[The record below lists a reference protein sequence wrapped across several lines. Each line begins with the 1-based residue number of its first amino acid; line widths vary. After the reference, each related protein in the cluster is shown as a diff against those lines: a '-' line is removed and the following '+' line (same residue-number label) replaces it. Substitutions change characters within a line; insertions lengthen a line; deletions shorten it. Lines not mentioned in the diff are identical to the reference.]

1 MTELYAAVD
10 PGTTGA
16 IVVLKE
22 DGTHVDHL
30 FMPTMKIGS
39 NNEVNIPAVAH
50 FLNQY
55 EIKHCFVERVQ
66 GMNKAGQR
74 QSASTA
80 FKFGDAY
87 GSVKGVICGQLI
99 PMSYLQ
105 PQQWKKHAKILGKDK
120 DASRGRCVQ
129 LYPHIRE
136 LSLKGKGQALGDAIL
151 ICRCGLGLA

>member
-1 MTELYAAVD
+1 MSDLYAAVD
-10 PGTTGA
+10 PGMSGA
-16 IVVLKE
+16 IVILEE

-39 NNEVNIPAVAH
+39 NNEVNIPEVAH
-50 FLNQY
+50 FLSEY
-55 EIKHCFVERVQ
+55 RIKHCYIERVQ
-66 GMNKAGQR
+66 GMNKEGVR

-80 FKFGDAY
+80 FKFGDSY
-87 GSVKGVICGQLI
+87 GSVKGVIGGQMI

-136 LSLKGKGQALGDAIL
+136 LSLKAKGQALGDAIL